1 MQGCKKYQIGRCQI
15 PEGVPIFLGEIK
27 WGCQIS
33 WGAKYPVT
41 TDYAKTT
48 FPRLNHGLQ
57 PEILAVKGF
66 GFQKKKNNNNNNAL
80 PVSYHQHRTVK
91 RQRRSSCLFLLQ
103 QTL

>member
-41 TDYAKTT
+41 PDYAKTT
-48 FPRLNHGLQ
+48 FQRLNHGLQ

-66 GFQKKKNNNNNNAL
+66 GFQKKIIIIIIT
-80 PVSYHQHRTVK
+80 H
-91 RQRRSSCLFLLQ
+91 CLLAISNIEL
-103 QTL
+103 